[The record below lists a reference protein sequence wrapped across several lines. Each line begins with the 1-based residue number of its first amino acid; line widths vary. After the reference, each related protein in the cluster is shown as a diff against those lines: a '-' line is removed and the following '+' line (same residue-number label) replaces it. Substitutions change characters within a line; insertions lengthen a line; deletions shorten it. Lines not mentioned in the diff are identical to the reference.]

1 MVYFNTQSSRAQ
13 DFNSSPPQAMTR
25 EMIDDEN
32 WVLGTQGTP
41 TSPNQPHPN
50 AFINNPSNMPAHNSG
65 SIPTYQSPGSHLSS
79 STDQLARREITS
91 SPAMSEIAQMRPSSA
106 GNNSG

>member
-1 MVYFNTQSSRAQ
+1 MQSSTAQ

-25 EMIDDEN
+25 EMIDGEN
-32 WVLGTQGTP
+32 WVLSPQGPP

-50 AFINNPSNMPAHNSG
+50 TFTSSPSNLPVYSSG

-79 STDQLARREITS
+79 STDQLARRDITS

>member
-1 MVYFNTQSSRAQ
+1 MQSSRAQ

-25 EMIDDEN
+25 EMIDGEN
-32 WVLGTQGTP
+32 WVLSPP

-50 AFINNPSNMPAHNSG
+50 TFTSNPSNLPPHNSG
-65 SIPTYQSPGSHLSS
+65 SIPTYQTPGSHLSS

-91 SPAMSEIAQMRPSSA
+91 SPAMSEIAQIRPSSA